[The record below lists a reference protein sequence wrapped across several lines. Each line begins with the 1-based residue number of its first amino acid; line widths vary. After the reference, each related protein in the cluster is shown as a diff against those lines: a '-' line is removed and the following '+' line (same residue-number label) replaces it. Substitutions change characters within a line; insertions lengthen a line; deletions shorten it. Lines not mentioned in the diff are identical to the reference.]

1 MIRLFLVLVS
11 VCVPTTDTFSRDL
24 NNLFFN
30 VYRNDTNIGYHK
42 VTIKES
48 DQTTNV
54 NIEIKFEVKFLGFN
68 LYEYFHVN
76 NEKWKHDRLFSI
88 QAKTIKNNES
98 LLCNISKNSDELF
111 TTSSKNKIYYSI
123 DSISSSYWNYKLVEG
138 EVLNKMINT
147 QDCSLIAIKVK
158 KIGKEKI
165 YNGDLEAIRYK
176 IIGKESSGE
185 TLDIDIWYDN
195 MKNWV
200 KLIFI
205 KDGSKIEY
213 FLDEY
218 HHEK

>member
-1 MIRLFLVLVS
+1 MIRFLFILLFICIPILNIS
-11 VCVPTTDTFSRDL
+11 ARDL
-24 NNLFFN
+24 NDLFFN

-42 VTIKES
+42 VTIKEFNE
-48 DQTTNV
+48 TTNV
-54 NIEIKFEVKFLGFN
+54 SIEIKFKVKFLGFT

-76 NEKWKHDRLFSI
+76 NEEWKNDKLFSI
-88 QAKTIKNNES
+88 QTKTIKNNES
-98 LLCNISKNSDELF
+98 LFCNISKNSGKLF
-111 TTSSKNKIYYSI
+111 TVGSKNKIDYSL
-123 DSISSSYWNYKLVEG
+123 DSISSSYWNYRLVETQAI
-138 EVLNKMINT
+138 NKMINT
-147 QDCSLIAIKVK
+147 QDCSLISMKIK

-165 YNGDLEAIRYK
+165 YNGDLEAFHYK
-176 IIGKESSGE
+176 IIGKESGGD

-195 MKNWV
+195 MRNWV